1 MVRSA
6 PFAEF
11 ARVADEVASTTSK
24 LAKRDALAAY
34 LRALVPDDL
43 QAAVTFF
50 AGRPLPGAADRRGR
64 GWVQQSQSLGAAVQ
78 ADSEALR
85 AAYLRH
91 SDFGDAA
98 AELLANATPGGPPPA
113 PRAGPA

>member
-24 LAKRDALAAY
+24 LRKRDALATY
-34 LRALVPDDL
+34 LRTLAPDDL

-50 AGRPLPGAADRRGR
+50 AGRPLPGAADRLGL
-64 GWVQQSQSLGAAVQ
+64 GWVQQSQSLGAAAQ
-78 ADSEALR
+78 AEPEELR

-98 AELLANATPGGPPPA
+98 SELLGAAA
-113 PRAGPA
+113 PRAP